1 MDIIANVIGLL
12 AIGVF
17 NISYQFKKRMQM
29 LLCTVVSRLLFVL
42 QYVLLGAWQGVAMDV
57 VATIVS
63 LVAGKRDHRLMKKYM
78 ALVVVLANAVVI
90 ATGLLLYENVFSIF
104 SILGVIF
111 ETSAFWLK
119 NEKQIRIFSLLG
131 APCWMAFNIGCG
143 AFAGAVGNVI
153 TVISIGTALIRYDL
167 RKPKSDICRYDE
179 NKCA

>member
-1 MDIIANVIGLL
+1 MEIIANVVGLL

-29 LLCTVVSRLLFVL
+29 LLCTVASRLLFIL
-42 QYVLLGAWQGVAMDV
+42 QYVLLGSIQGAAMDI
-57 VATIVS
+57 VATVVS

-78 ALVVVLANAVVI
+78 VLVIILANVIVVG
-90 ATGLLLYENVFSIF
+90 TGLLLYENIFSIF

-119 NEKQIRIFSLLG
+119 SEKQIRIFSLLG

-143 AFAGAVGNVI
+143 AYAGAIGNVI
-153 TVISIGTALIRYDL
+153 TLISIGVALVRYDL
-167 RKPKSDICRYDE
+167 RKPAKSDLSL
-179 NKCA
+179 